1 MAQHLVVEV
10 RFHAGRYHGQEWP
23 PAPMRLFQALVAG
36 AGHRYRG
43 ENWPEPVVAAL
54 RLLEGLEP
62 PIILAAPSPVV
73 SRHVLSVPNNDEDL
87 AMRDWTAGRPVKA
100 IEEDQ
105 RKRRVLKAIPRRY
118 CSAPLRYAWQLP
130 DRISRENAD
139 ALVVLARLLHTLG
152 LGIDAACAT
161 AWITDEAPASASDT
175 RLYRPIR
182 YGAGTPH
189 LRVPAPGSF
198 DSLEAR
204 HIARSTRAERG
215 EYVDPEVA
223 HRAVTY
229 ATEQAL
235 PVPPVRLYRLQGIE
249 GRPWSWPQRDIVT
262 AGAMLRHAVMQAAP
276 AHLVD
281 YASGHAGGP
290 RRLSWVPLPS
300 VGHEH
305 ADGRI
310 RRTLVIAPPGDEE
323 PLREATWR
331 LHCRDLQHQSRPV
344 ARLIET
350 DEWDGVF
357 SAYLGEARQWETVT
371 PIVLPGHDDHG
382 RKVERLTLKALRD
395 AGYPQDLIE
404 AVWTQKA
411 PFGRHGYRAGEYHAA
426 SHMQYSQIHVRVH
439 FRSPVSGPVMA
450 GVGRHYGRGL
460 FSICRHAASAALAG

>member
-1 MAQHLVVEV
+1 MAQHLVIEV
-10 RFHAGRYHGQEWP
+10 RFHAGRYHGEEWP

-43 ENWPEPVVAAL
+43 EIWPESAVASL
-54 RLLEGLEP
+54 RFLEGLGP
-62 PIILAAPSPVV
+62 PIISAAPSPEV

-105 RKRRVLKAIPRRY
+105 RKGRALKTIPRRY
-118 CSAPLRYAWQLP
+118 CSAPLRYVWHLP
-130 DRISRENAD
+130 DGISREHAD
-139 ALVVLARLLHTLG
+139 ALAALARSPHTLG

-161 AWITDEAPASASDT
+161 VYITDEEPIPASDT

-182 YGAGTPH
+182 YGAGTR

-223 HRAVTY
+223 HRAVIY
-229 ATEQAL
+229 AAEQAL
-235 PVPPVRLYRLQGIE
+235 PVRPVRLYRLQGLD

-262 AGAMLRHAVMQAAP
+262 AGAMLRHALMQAAP
-276 AHLVD
+276 APLAD
-281 YASGHAGGP
+281 YASGHAEGP

-310 RRTLVIAPPGDEE
+310 RRTLVIAPPDDDEK
-323 PLREATWR
+323 LREATWR
-331 LHCRDLQHQSRPV
+331 LHYCDLQHQSRPV

-357 SAYLGEARQWETVT
+357 SAYLGAARQWETVT

-404 AVWTQKA
+404 SVWTQKA
-411 PFGRHGYRAGEYHAA
+411 PFGRHGFRAGEYHAA
-426 SHMQYSQIHVRVH
+426 SHMRYSQIHVRVH
-439 FRSPVSGPVMA
+439 FRRTVSGPVMV
-450 GVGRHYGRGL
+450 GVGRHYGLGL
-460 FSICRHAASAALAG
+460 FAIRRHAASAAAEG